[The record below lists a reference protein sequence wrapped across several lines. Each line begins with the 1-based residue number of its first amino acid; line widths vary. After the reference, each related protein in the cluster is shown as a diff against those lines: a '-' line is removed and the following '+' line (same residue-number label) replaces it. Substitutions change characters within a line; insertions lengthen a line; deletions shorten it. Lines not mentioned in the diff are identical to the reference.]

1 MSAGCNSDGTID
13 LLARARRGDAQA
25 LEVLFARHIPI
36 LQRWASRRLPQRARD
51 LADTADLVQDTVIQT
66 FKNLGNFEYRGEGSL
81 QAYMRQGF
89 MNRLRDQFR
98 GSAHA
103 AEKTDIPLSLQGDAT
118 SPLDAAIGVE
128 LLETYEAALQRLSQ
142 PEREL
147 IVSRVELGLS
157 YREIATQS
165 GRASP
170 DAARMAVARTL
181 LRLAEEMN
189 LP

>member
-1 MSAGCNSDGTID
+1 MSGGCNSDGTID

-36 LQRWASRRLPQRARD
+36 LQRWASRRLPRRARD
-51 LADTADLVQDTVIQT
+51 LADTSDLVQDTVIQT

-98 GSAHA
+98 GSAHS
-103 AEKTDIPLSLQGDAT
+103 AEKTDIPLRLQGDAT

-142 PEREL
+142 PQREL
-147 IVSRVELGLS
+147 IVSILEIDLS
-157 YREIATQS
+157 NKKIAPKSALTPP
-165 GRASP
+165 SP
-170 DAARMAVARTL
+170 S
-181 LRLAEEMN
+181 
-189 LP
+189 